1 MVRLSRR
8 AAGVRRLHVVREDA
22 LPGMRDAV
30 GRHLALRRVPRRE
43 ARRDQTTVARR
54 RLDRRDRR
62 VAPLSFPQREIHG
75 VVGRGAR
82 GTPLIRAPLSTTAV
96 LDEAADSVR
105 LAAAPWAGV
114 LIVTSLP
121 YRFAQAIFVDRLLD
135 LGGDAAHYL
144 NYLSMVA
151 TFTMIA
157 FVVSRW
163 GRLVFA
169 RAIRIAAESG
179 EAPRRDALRVSPAV
193 FLNYLYISSF
203 TEFLSVMTM
212 IVCIAPAL
220 VTMLSG
226 IAIGSAELND
236 HPSIAAPFRRI
247 SRYGRELKTSAAL
260 MLIFG

>member
-1 MVRLSRR
+1 
-8 AAGVRRLHVVREDA
+8 
-22 LPGMRDAV
+22 
-30 GRHLALRRVPRRE
+30 
-43 ARRDQTTVARR
+43 
-54 RLDRRDRR
+54 
-62 VAPLSFPQREIHG
+62 
-75 VVGRGAR
+75 
-82 GTPLIRAPLSTTAV
+82 
-96 LDEAADSVR
+96 
-105 LAAAPWAGV
+105 
-114 LIVTSLP
+114 
-121 YRFAQAIFVDRLLD
+121 
-135 LGGDAAHYL
+135 
-144 NYLSMVA
+144 
-151 TFTMIA
+151 TMIA

-260 MLIFG
+260 MLIFGCALAVAAINVGAAFGIGWWLAGAAGGFDAHRWSILLSVGNHR